1 MSQRTCCAPPGAAT
15 AKVASR
21 SSVAL
26 SAATA
31 PNTSRRERGRIFAPL
46 FELMDADL
54 TVQDMFCWQGKKERR
69 EKRQLQSADAG
80 ASLRHH
86 HMERSRG
93 LALVAGLQHA
103 DAVEARG
110 AAGDD
115 GAGHAAS
122 DGHERKTGD
131 APAMRQLKSPCTDPS
146 VDRVRP
152 RPNCENGCSPST
164 VRVPPPFTTV
174 GLAAAAAGAS
184 AHVSASPCEYA
195 KDSPSSS
202 PPFECRAFELETR
215 PPFGRLAP
223 RPHFSSRRRRTPEW
237 RGIPLSG
244 AICA

>member
-31 PNTSRRERGRIFAPL
+31 PNTSRRERARMFAPP
-46 FELMDADL
+46 FPELMDADL

-69 EKRQLQSADAG
+69 EKRQPQSADAG

-93 LALVAGLQHA
+93 LALVAGPQHA

-131 APAMRQLKSPCTDPS
+131 APAIRQLKSPCTDPS
-146 VDRVRP
+146 
-152 RPNCENGCSPST
+152 
-164 VRVPPPFTTV
+164 
-174 GLAAAAAGAS
+174 
-184 AHVSASPCEYA
+184 
-195 KDSPSSS
+195 
-202 PPFECRAFELETR
+202 
-215 PPFGRLAP
+215 
-223 RPHFSSRRRRTPEW
+223 
-237 RGIPLSG
+237 
-244 AICA
+244 